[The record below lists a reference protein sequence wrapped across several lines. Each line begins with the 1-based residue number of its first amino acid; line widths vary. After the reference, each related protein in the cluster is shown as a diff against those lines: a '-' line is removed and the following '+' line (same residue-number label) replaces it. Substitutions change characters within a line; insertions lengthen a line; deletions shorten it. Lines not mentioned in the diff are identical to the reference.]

1 MEIIKDSQFIEKE
14 TKGSL
19 ILSNDL
25 ENLDVLLKKFI
36 KDQITNKNY
45 KSLFINGIIYTG
57 NLEKYKKIKEKYS
70 DFFKIICVV
79 PQDIVKFLENF

>member
-25 ENLDVLLKKFI
+25 ENLDVLLNKFI
-36 KDQITNKNY
+36 KDQITNK
-45 KSLFINGIIYTG
+45 FILIVNGG
-57 NLEKYKKIKEKYS
+57 SAEKYLIS
-70 DFFKIICVV
+70 
-79 PQDIVKFLENF
+79 